1 MRIPHAALSGLSLLP
16 LYYFDAAAFQPA
28 ATASR
33 TPDAG
38 GIRVAA
44 PAKLWLT
51 APAAKLR
58 LATDE

>member
-1 MRIPHAALSGLSLLP
+1 MAVDKVQLSRPHRGAARHGR
-16 LYYFDAAAFQPA
+16 D
-28 ATASR
+28 R
-33 TPDAG
+33 RCPDGA
-38 GIRVAA
+38 IRVAA